1 MAELNQKQAVFCQ
14 EYLID
19 LNAKQAA
26 IRAGYSQKTAEVQ
39 ASRLLSLAKVQA
51 EVQRLL
57 SERQERTQVT
67 ADRVVQE
74 LARIAFADVRQ
85 VAQWNYSRVGLVPS
99 DQVPDDAAA
108 AIGEIGM
115 TQHGPRIKML
125 NKQPALELLGK
136 HLGMFKER
144 EADSDEPLPWIDD

>member
-1 MAELNQKQAVFCQ
+1 MAELNEKQATFCR
-14 EYLID
+14 EYLVD

-26 IRAGYSQKTAEVQ
+26 IRAGYKEKSAEVQ
-39 ASRLLSLAKVQA
+39 ASRLLSLVKVQA
-51 EVQRLL
+51 EVQRLMQAR
-57 SERQERTQVT
+57 EERTQIT

-99 DQVPDDAAA
+99 EDVPDDAAA
-108 AIGEIGM
+108 AIGEISM

-136 HLGMFKER
+136 HLGMFKDK
-144 EADSDEPLPWIDD
+144 EADSDEPLPWVDD